1 MPTVTKQAAFEASA
15 PTVWALVREFGKLD
29 EWLPPVVGCETD
41 GEGIGALRTLT
52 LGDGAVVVERLEAHD
67 DAARTL
73 TYSMT
78 DAGPM
83 PLVDYVSTIEVSAN
97 PDGTST
103 MSWTGSFGYPAPTR
117 RKPSARSK
125 GFTSP
130 GWIRWRR
137 CWADRAAR
145 RPEERYGL
153 TPPSS
158 RRNIS
163 WS

>member
-41 GEGIGALRTLT
+41 GEGIGAVRTLT

-67 DAARTL
+67 DDRRTL
-73 TYSMT
+73 TYSMV

-103 MSWTGSFGYPAPTR
+103 MSWSGSFGV
-117 RKPSARSK
+117 S
-125 GFTSP
+125 G
-130 GWIRWRR
+130 
-137 CWADRAAR
+137 ADEAETVGAI
-145 RPEERYGL
+145 EGL
-153 TPPSS
+153 YRTGLDAVAEKLAG
-158 RRNIS
+158 
-163 WS
+163 